1 MAQKAP
7 GKSFRK
13 GITMIELAR
22 MFPDEE
28 AARAWFEDILWGET
42 GRFCPECGS
51 VDTHECKHAK
61 MPYRC
66 RDCKKYFSVKT
77 GTVMAGSPV
86 PLLKWLYAI
95 YLDVTSLK
103 GVSSMKLHR
112 DIGVTQKTAWHMQ
125 QRIREAFKEE
135 GGMFAGPVEID
146 ETYVGGLEKNKHGDK
161 KQRAGRG
168 GVGKEIVVGIKDR
181 ATNEIR
187 AAVVPDTKRETLQA
201 FVNENVAD
209 DAEKFTDEH
218 SGYQGLNNHIAVNHG
233 LGKWVDEMAHTN
245 GMESFWA
252 MFKKGFHGTFHR
264 MSPAHLHRYITEF
277 AGRHNLRPLDTI
289 DQMRAVAEGM
299 RGKRLPYADLV
310 A

>member
-7 GKSFRK
+7 GKAYRK
-13 GITMIELAR
+13 GITIIELAQ

-28 AARAWFEDILWGET
+28 AARKWFEEIIWPDGL
-42 GRFCPECGS
+42 RYCPECGS
-51 VDTHECKHAK
+51 VDTHECSHKK

-77 GTVMAGSPV
+77 GTVMAGSAV

-135 GGMFAGPVEID
+135 GGPFAGPVEID
-146 ETYVGGLEKNKHGDK
+146 ETYVGGLEKNKHGK
-161 KQRAGRG
+161 KKLKHGRG

-187 AAVVPDTKRETLQA
+187 AKVIPDTKRETLQG
-201 FVNENVAD
+201 FVNDNVAE

-218 SGYQGLNNHIAVNHG
+218 SGYQGLNNHVAVNHS

-264 MSPAHLHRYITEF
+264 MSQAHLHRYITEF

-289 DQMRAVAEGM
+289 DQMKAVAEGM
-299 RGKRLPYADLV
+299 RGKHLPYRDLV